1 MDIAALKASAL
12 KATPGPWTVG
22 GTGPWICTIGNNHDD
37 PAIFGARPA
46 DGQPFQFGDK
56 RDDAGFIA
64 LANPTSILSLIA
76 RLEALEEALSFH
88 VRNCPLCRGKRKA
101 ISAWDLLTKDNP
113 EETECERCAPGW
125 ALLSTEPVQS

>member
-1 MDIAALKASAL
+1 MDIAALKAISGRLQQRASARVSL
-12 KATPGPWTVG
+12 KSPRTRVARDFATL
-22 GTGPWICTIGNNHDD
+22 DQE
-37 PAIFGARPA
+37 AA
-46 DGQPFQFGDK
+46 
-56 RDDAGFIA
+56 
-64 LANPTSILSLIA
+64 TSILSMIA